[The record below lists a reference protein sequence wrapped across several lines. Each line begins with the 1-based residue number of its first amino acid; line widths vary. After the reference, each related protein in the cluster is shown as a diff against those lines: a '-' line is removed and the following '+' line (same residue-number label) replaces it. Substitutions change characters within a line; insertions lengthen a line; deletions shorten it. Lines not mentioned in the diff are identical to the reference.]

1 MASPPLRVRKRQE
14 QSAVNGL
21 FQLLQNLGTGRV
33 IALGIVTMGM
43 IAFFAF
49 LITRLTEPN
58 FALLYGD
65 LPLGESGEIVGQLEA
80 EGIPYKLVSSGSR
93 IMVPSDQVN
102 RLRLQLAEQGMPSG
116 GSVGYEV
123 FDDADS
129 LGTTRFVQNINLV
142 RALEGELARTVGSLD
157 RINKAR
163 VHLVLP
169 RRELFQ
175 RDRNES
181 SASVFLQLSGG
192 SRLAQNQAAAIQH
205 LIAAAVPGLE
215 PESVAI
221 VDDRGN
227 LIASGEGDE
236 DELGTLATRAD
247 EFRRSY
253 ENQIKGTLEGLLER
267 SVGLGKVRAEVSA
280 TINFDRVTSNDE
292 IYDPEGQVVRST
304 QSIEDETASVESEG
318 AGNVSV
324 GNNVPGGEQG
334 GAGGNQNTTSRVEET
349 VNFEISRTIR
359 NHVQET
365 GRIERLSVAV
375 LVDGTYEVDPDTE
388 ERIYSPRDEATLNQI
403 AALARSAIGFDSERG
418 DSIEIINMRFAEPE
432 PIEMPSPPM
441 FGLQKSDYIKIAEI
455 LVLAV
460 VAILVILLVLRPLVS
475 RILALQLAAATGVA
489 EAAPGVI
496 MGPQGQPMLPG
507 PEGMAPG
514 QQPGEAG
521 VGAAPGIAG
530 AGGDDVLEDS
540 LIDISKVDGRVA
552 GSAARKIGEI
562 IDKHPDEALG
572 ILRNWMSEGAA

>member
-1 MASPPLRVRKRQE
+1 M
-14 QSAVNGL
+14 NGL
-21 FQLLQNLGTGRV
+21 IQLLQNLGTGRV
-33 IALGIVTMGM
+33 IALGAVAAFM
-43 IAFFAF
+43 IAFFVF

-102 RLRLQLAEQGMPSG
+102 RLRLQLAEQGLPSG

-129 LGTTRFVQNINLV
+129 LGTTRFVQNVNLV

-157 RINKAR
+157 RINSAR

-175 RDRNES
+175 RDSNEP
-181 SASVFLQLSGG
+181 SASVFLQVRGG
-192 SRLAQNQAAAIQH
+192 SKLAQNQAAAIQH

-215 PESVAI
+215 PEKVAI
-221 VDDRGN
+221 IDDRGN
-227 LIASGEGDE
+227 LVASGSDDE

-304 QSIEDETASVESEG
+304 QSIEDESASVESEG
-318 AGNVSV
+318 PGNVSV
-324 GNNVPGGEQG
+324 ANNVPGGAQDA
-334 GAGGNQNTTSRVEET
+334 GAGNQNSTSRTEET

-359 NHVQET
+359 SHVQET
-365 GRIERLSVAV
+365 GRVERLSVAI
-375 LVDGTYEVDPDTE
+375 LVDGTYEELPDTG
-388 ERIYSPRDEATLNQI
+388 ERIYSPRDEEELNQI

-418 DSIEIINMRFAEPE
+418 DTIEIINMRFAEPE
-432 PIEMPSPPM
+432 PVEMPSPPM

-460 VAILVILLVLRPLVS
+460 IAILVILLVLRPLVS
-475 RILALQLAAATGVA
+475 RILALQLAAATAVA

-507 PEGMAPG
+507 PEGGAAG
-514 QQPGEAG
+514 QLPGEAG
-521 VGAAPGIAG
+521 VGAVPGVAG
-530 AGGDDVLEDS
+530 SGGDADLEDS
-540 LIDISKVDGRVA
+540 LIDINQVEGRVA
-552 GSAARKIGEI
+552 GSVVRKMGEI

-572 ILRNWMSEGAA
+572 ILRGWMSEGTA